1 MEEVIKSNS
10 WKENNTPI
18 RYVTDQIYEL
28 LVNYMMDIC
37 HKKTDESGEKIKFSN
52 ELQQQMKQRREE
64 LQKVFEDYYFS
75 PKEQRV
81 LRKRF
86 KEDKK
91 LTWIVKDNYKAKIQ
105 KENREKGRYVSA
117 KTYDFLQKVVIAYQI
132 PSIRWYTMT
141 TEDFDALGNL
151 VEQMNILLVQEWFT
165 DTDLTEILY
174 NVERWD
180 LSHIWCYHPNKKE
193 KDDDEQTENMEEI
206 KEESYALTKEIYQ
219 KLKNLKEDCLNI
231 ITFNEIDERI
241 TESIKERFRE
251 NFNEIKNDLKKLTRE
266 NIKIDTFLRK
276 RLTWWI
282 ENITVE

>member
-37 HKKTDESGEKIKFSN
+37 HKKTDESGEKIKLSN

-105 KENREKGRYVSA
+105 KENREKV
-117 KTYDFLQKVVIAYQI
+117 
-132 PSIRWYTMT
+132 
-141 TEDFDALGNL
+141 
-151 VEQMNILLVQEWFT
+151 
-165 DTDLTEILY
+165 
-174 NVERWD
+174 
-180 LSHIWCYHPNKKE
+180 
-193 KDDDEQTENMEEI
+193 
-206 KEESYALTKEIYQ
+206 
-219 KLKNLKEDCLNI
+219 
-231 ITFNEIDERI
+231 
-241 TESIKERFRE
+241 
-251 NFNEIKNDLKKLTRE
+251 
-266 NIKIDTFLRK
+266 DTFQQRPMTFYK
-276 RLTWWI
+276 KW
-282 ENITVE
+282 